1 MDWNLFIIPLTLI
14 VVQLLKTL
22 PAEDKWL
29 PWFAVGIGGLL
40 GLVWAVAQPEPSGM
54 VYLEY
59 VVQGIVYGAS
69 AAGIYDAGVS
79 AIKSDK
85 WEG

>member
-14 VVQLLKTL
+14 TVQLLKTL
-22 PAEDKWL
+22 PIESKWL
-29 PWFAVGIGGLL
+29 PWLAVCTGGLL

-59 VVQGIVYGAS
+59 IVQGVVYGTSAS
-69 AAGIYDAGVS
+69 GIYDAGQS
-79 AIKSDK
+79 LNADK
-85 WEG
+85 WEE

>member
-1 MDWNLFIIPLTLI
+1 MDWNLFIVPMTLI
-14 VVQLLKTL
+14 SVQLIKQTELDSKYL
-22 PAEDKWL
+22 AWL
-29 PWFAVGIGGLL
+29 AVGFGALFGAL
-40 GLVWAVAQPEPSGM
+40 WALAVGPIEPM
-54 VYLEY
+54 VLLEY

>member
-22 PAEDKWL
+22 PIESKWL
-29 PWFAVGIGGLL
+29 PWLAVGIGGLL
-40 GLVWAVAQPEPSGM
+40 GLVWAVVQPEPSGM

-59 VVQGIVYGAS
+59 IVQGVVYGAS
-69 AAGIYDAGVS
+69 ASGIYDAGAS
-79 AIKSDK
+79 ITKED
-85 WEG
+85 

>member
-22 PAEDKWL
+22 PIESKWL
-29 PWFAVGIGGLL
+29 PWLAVGIGGLL

-59 VVQGIVYGAS
+59 IVQGVVYGAS
-69 AAGIYDAGVS
+69 ASGIYDAGASV
-79 AIKSDK
+79 AK
-85 WEG
+85 EA